1 MLLILELFLNG
12 NNNYLNLK
20 KNKLFSINT
29 FYLNDV
35 KNFNNICKYFKIF
48 DIKYFFSLKFNIIK
62 IEYKIGFYN
71 YKNNLISPSDLTLYS
86 NLHIFC
92 YLEIIESNNRI
103 NSIPNIYQNSLY
115 KCTEFYNINEKI
127 KIGIQI
133 NQTIYNEIDADK
145 IQINFMEET
154 TFNFNN
160 YIYIKD
166 KIFDFL
172 ILNNEYKA
180 LIEKIH
186 DNNINDSLKLQKSY
200 VKYPLCS
207 LKRFSFQN
215 KNWNYLNL
223 YNEYFCFCEGLS
235 CKNLYNYKKCKYYFY
250 LHIIDNN
257 RKVYQKTDFLFIDFI
272 FAELS
277 SDDAFPV
284 FKKMNYQNLSVH
296 YITENIDIYN
306 EFCYQKVNCESI
318 ILVNKRNFTI
328 DGDFLQ
334 KYLTLILKLKQVI
347 TCGGIYYNYVNNI
360 FYNIDYITL
369 ISITHGVCYFKY
381 FLYEYKACYGK
392 GRIDK
397 IVIPPSRIIMSIAKN
412 YGWEEKDIIKLNL
425 PKWDKYNQ
433 NNNMSFDSKN
443 EEKFKNNSILL
454 LFTWRELINNKKIS
468 CEYFKNIKI
477 FLHNG
482 ILIETLKRKNITLY
496 FSVHHK
502 LNEYNR
508 YQKKF
513 PKNEVIKF
521 VEIIKIAECLSK
533 TSLLVTDFSSVIF
546 DLIYK
551 RKPFIIFIPDVN
563 DTHIKDIYTRNYYE
577 LIQSMKNGTI
587 KFENKYLDI
596 NEAIN
601 KVIYYIDNNF
611 KLDTQLKLFY
621 DNLGIKSDNNLDRF
635 VQEITNL
642 N

>member
-1 MLLILELFLNG
+1 M
-12 NNNYLNLK
+12 
-20 KNKLFSINT
+20 
-29 FYLNDV
+29 
-35 KNFNNICKYFKIF
+35 
-48 DIKYFFSLKFNIIK
+48 
-62 IEYKIGFYN
+62 
-71 YKNNLISPSDLTLYS
+71 
-86 NLHIFC
+86 
-92 YLEIIESNNRI
+92 
-103 NSIPNIYQNSLY
+103 
-115 KCTEFYNINEKI
+115 
-127 KIGIQI
+127 
-133 NQTIYNEIDADK
+133 
-145 IQINFMEET
+145 
-154 TFNFNN
+154 
-160 YIYIKD
+160 
-166 KIFDFL
+166 
-172 ILNNEYKA
+172 
-180 LIEKIH
+180 
-186 DNNINDSLKLQKSY
+186 
-200 VKYPLCS
+200 
-207 LKRFSFQN
+207 
-215 KNWNYLNL
+215 
-223 YNEYFCFCEGLS
+223 
-235 CKNLYNYKKCKYYFY
+235 
-250 LHIIDNN
+250 
-257 RKVYQKTDFLFIDFI
+257 
-272 FAELS
+272 
-277 SDDAFPV
+277 
-284 FKKMNYQNLSVH
+284 
-296 YITENIDIYN
+296 
-306 EFCYQKVNCESI
+306 
-318 ILVNKRNFTI
+318 
-328 DGDFLQ
+328 
-334 KYLTLILKLKQVI
+334 KLKQVI

>member
-1 MLLILELFLNG
+1 
-12 NNNYLNLK
+12 
-20 KNKLFSINT
+20 
-29 FYLNDV
+29 
-35 KNFNNICKYFKIF
+35 
-48 DIKYFFSLKFNIIK
+48 
-62 IEYKIGFYN
+62 
-71 YKNNLISPSDLTLYS
+71 
-86 NLHIFC
+86 
-92 YLEIIESNNRI
+92 
-103 NSIPNIYQNSLY
+103 
-115 KCTEFYNINEKI
+115 
-127 KIGIQI
+127 
-133 NQTIYNEIDADK
+133 
-145 IQINFMEET
+145 
-154 TFNFNN
+154 
-160 YIYIKD
+160 
-166 KIFDFL
+166 
-172 ILNNEYKA
+172 
-180 LIEKIH
+180 
-186 DNNINDSLKLQKSY
+186 
-200 VKYPLCS
+200 
-207 LKRFSFQN
+207 
-215 KNWNYLNL
+215 
-223 YNEYFCFCEGLS
+223 
-235 CKNLYNYKKCKYYFY
+235 
-250 LHIIDNN
+250 
-257 RKVYQKTDFLFIDFI
+257 
-272 FAELS
+272 
-277 SDDAFPV
+277 
-284 FKKMNYQNLSVH
+284 
-296 YITENIDIYN
+296 
-306 EFCYQKVNCESI
+306 
-318 ILVNKRNFTI
+318 
-328 DGDFLQ
+328 
-334 KYLTLILKLKQVI
+334 
-347 TCGGIYYNYVNNI
+347 
-360 FYNIDYITL
+360 
-369 ISITHGVCYFKY
+369 
-381 FLYEYKACYGK
+381 
-392 GRIDK
+392 
-397 IVIPPSRIIMSIAKN
+397 
-412 YGWEEKDIIKLNL
+412 
-425 PKWDKYNQ
+425 
-433 NNNMSFDSKN
+433 MSFDSKN